1 MTSWRDAASPQA
13 QHDLDQLLNA
23 ALRFAQQQLASHGEF
38 YPYAVAIRFD
48 GQAEMIA
55 ARPESADEHPA
66 APQVIAACAEEL
78 RSRQTRLRAGAI
90 VSDVRL
96 PDLSGSDA
104 IDVALEHAEG
114 HALRVQLP
122 YTRRPAGKDIDYG
135 QLRAAPAGR
144 QIWARS

>member
-1 MTSWRDAASPQA
+1 MTSWRDTASLQA
-13 QHDLDQLLNA
+13 QRDLDELLNA
-23 ALRFAQQQLASHGEF
+23 ALGFAQQQLASRGEF
-38 YPYAVAIRFD
+38 YPYAAAVRFD
-48 GQAEMIA
+48 GQTEMIA
-55 ARPESADEHPA
+55 ARPEPADQHPP
-66 APQVIAACAEEL
+66 APDVVAACVEEL
-78 RSRQTRLRAGAI
+78 RSRQTQLRAGAI

-122 YTRRPAGKDIDYG
+122 YTRRPPGNHIDYG

-144 QIWARS
+144 RIWVQS